1 MIIEHPAIPEA
12 YQLLHEGALAFS
24 AIEAAGMRIDVGY
37 LDRTIAETE
46 QRIASIEARLKE
58 MDEYKLQR
66 RRFGSDTNL
75 TSRDQLATVL
85 FDDMG
90 LPCEKKT
97 RTGRPQLDEDA
108 LLKTGLSYAKG
119 FLKLEKLNKL
129 LGTYLRGVRRE
140 VEDDGFMHPSFNLH
154 TVQTY
159 RGSGSDPNFQNIP
172 IRDKEIG
179 KLIRTAFIPSSD
191 DHVLVE
197 IDFSG
202 HEVRVA
208 CNLSKDPKLIY
219 DTLHGDMHRDMAAEC
234 FLLEQDQVSKP
245 IRGAAKGGFVFAEFY
260 GDWYKQV
267 AANMWGSIGLQT
279 VSGTMLED
287 HLNALGIVELGDCDP
302 RAKSVEGTFEDHIRR
317 VEDRFWNERFCVYR
331 DWRTMRVKQYRSKGW
346 FDLPTGFVCSG
357 VYSKN
362 QVLNYPIQGAA
373 FHCLLWVLIQAVK
386 EMKRR
391 KMRSRIVGQI
401 HDSAVA
407 DVYRAELD
415 DYVELITRLATV
427 EIQKAWP
434 WIEVPLAVDVDVA
447 EDCWFNKKKYEKK
460 VFDRNDLPPE
470 VLMIGDTVISCVACG
485 GTGRNSKG
493 GACVPCMRRK
503 ETGK

>member
-1 MIIEHPAIPEA
+1 MQIEHPATAEA
-12 YQLLHEGALAFS
+12 YQLLHDGALAFS
-24 AIEAAGMRIDVGY
+24 AIEAAGMRVDVPY
-37 LDRTIAETE
+37 LDRTIVETE

-66 RRFGSDTNL
+66 RRFGTDTNL

-85 FDDMG
+85 FQDMG

-97 RTGRPQLDEDA
+97 KTGRPQLDEEA
-108 LLKTGLSYAKG
+108 LLKTGLNYCKG
-119 FLKLEKLNKL
+119 LLKLEKLNKL
-129 LGTYLRGVRRE
+129 NGTYLHGLRRE
-140 VEDDGFMHPSFNLH
+140 VEDDGYVHGSFNLASGAH
-154 TVQTY
+154 SDDDRGGARSY
-159 RGSGSDPNFQNIP
+159 RSSMSDPNLQNVP
-172 IRDKEIG
+172 IRNKEIG

-234 FLLEQDQVSKP
+234 FLLEQDQVTKP

-267 AANMWGSIGLQT
+267 ARNLWGEIGLQT

-287 HLNALGIVELGDCDP
+287 HLNFLGIAELGDCDP
-302 RAKSVEGTFEDHIRR
+302 KAKSVKGTFEDHIRQ
-317 VEDRFWNERFCVYR
+317 VEDRFWNERFHVYR
-331 DWRTMRVKQYRSKGW
+331 DWRTMRVKQYKSRGW

-386 EMKRR
+386 EMRRR

-407 DVYRAELD
+407 DVHRAELD

-427 EIQKAWP
+427 EIQKAWK
-434 WIEVPLAVDVDVA
+434 WITVPLAVDVDMA

-460 VFDRNDLPPE
+460 AVDL
-470 VLMIGDTVISCVACG
+470 VACVACG

-493 GACVPCMRRK
+493 GLCVPCQRK
-503 ETGK
+503 KGTAKCV